1 MLSVYTRH
9 TQSCPHSDDIA
20 WRRCRCPKWIQG
32 TPSEEQGFVRTSAQ
46 TRTWEQAEAKA
57 RQLEESARPGAPKP
71 APAISIAEA
80 VAAFRADEAGRC
92 LSKSTTK
99 QSKTLF
105 EVQLLPWAKDV
116 GLALLKELTTPNL
129 IKFRA
134 SWGNG
139 PNTTRRKHERLIGF
153 FEFCISNDW
162 LGKNPAVK
170 MKKAEE
176 KRVPTDYFTREEFQR
191 IVDATYAYADWR
203 GGRDFRYRPER
214 MRALILLMRW
224 SGLAIRDAVSL
235 EKDKLCAD
243 GKLFLYRAKTGVPV
257 RVPLPAE
264 VAQLLRSLPTMN
276 PNFFFWSGN
285 GDPET
290 AKKGWQRAFR
300 RLFRRAKIRQPDGTP
315 KRCHPHMF
323 RDTFAVELLLSG
335 VPIDQVSLLLGH
347 SSVKVTEKHYAP
359 FVKARQEQLENSV
372 RLSWQVHSEWLTHS
386 AQAAPRVH

>member
-9 TQSCPHSDDIA
+9 SKKCPHKTDIA

-32 TPSEEQGFVRTSAQ
+32 TPSEDHEFLRTSAG
-46 TRTWEQAEAKA
+46 TRTWEQAENKA
-57 RQLEESARPGAPKP
+57 RQLEESARTGAPKP

-80 VAAFRADEAGRC
+80 VAAYRADETGRC
-92 LSKSTTK
+92 LAKSTTN

-105 EVQLLPWAKDV
+105 EVHLLAWAKDV
-116 GLALLKELTTPNL
+116 GVTLLKELTTPNL

-134 SWGNG
+134 TWSNG

-162 LGKNPAVK
+162 LEKNPAAK
-170 MKKAEE
+170 MRKVEE
-176 KRVPTDYFTREEFQR
+176 KRVPTDYFTREEFLR
-191 IVDATYAYADWR
+191 IVDATYAYGDWR
-203 GGRDFRYRPER
+203 GGRDFHYRPER
-214 MRALILLMRW
+214 MRVLILLMRW
-224 SGLAIRDAVSL
+224 SGLAIRDAVAL
-235 EKDKLCAD
+235 ERARLGTD

-257 RVPLPAE
+257 RVPLPTE
-264 VAQLLRSLPTMN
+264 VAQLLRSLPATN
-276 PNFFFWSGN
+276 PNFFFWTGK

-300 RLFRRAKIRQPDGTP
+300 RLFRRAKIKKADGTP

-347 SSVKVTEKHYAP
+347 SSVKVTEKHYSP

-372 RLSWQVHSEWLTHS
+372 KLSWQVHSDWLTQNTS
-386 AQAAPRVH
+386 VATSIN

>member
-9 TQSCPHSDDIA
+9 SQKCPHRDDIA

-32 TPSEEQGFVRTSAQ
+32 TPSEDHEFVRTSAQ

-57 RQLEESARPGAPKP
+57 RQMEEAARPGARKP
-71 APAISIAEA
+71 APAITITEA
-80 VAAFRADEAGRC
+80 VAAYRADEAGRC
-92 LSKSTTK
+92 LAKSTTN

-105 EVQLLPWAKDV
+105 QVHLLAWAKDV
-116 GLALLKELTTPNL
+116 GLTLLRELTTPNL
-129 IKFRA
+129 VKFRA
-134 SWGNG
+134 TWGNG

-153 FEFCISNDW
+153 FEFCIGNDW
-162 LGKNPAVK
+162 LDKNPALK

-176 KRVPTDYFTREEFQR
+176 KRVPTDYFTREEFHR
-191 IVDATYAYADWR
+191 IVDATYAYGDWR
-203 GGRDFRYRPER
+203 GGRDFHYRPER

-224 SGLAIRDAVSL
+224 SGLAIRDAVAL
-235 EKDKLCAD
+235 ERDKLGAD

-264 VAQLLRSLPTMN
+264 VAKLLHSLPSTN
-276 PNFFFWSGN
+276 PSFFFWTGN

-290 AKKGWQRAFR
+290 AKKGWQRALR
-300 RLFRRAKIRQPDGTP
+300 RLFRRAKIKKPDGTP

-372 RLSWQVHSEWLTHS
+372 MLSWQVQHEWLN
-386 AQAAPRVH
+386 QNAAPAARVN

>member
-9 TQSCPHSDDIA
+9 SQNCPHQDDLA

-32 TPSEEQGFVRTSAQ
+32 TPTEEQGFIRTSAQ

-57 RQLEESARPGAPKP
+57 RQLEESARPGVPKP

-80 VAAFRADEAGRC
+80 VAAFRADEEGRC
-92 LSKSTTK
+92 LAKTTTK

-116 GLALLKELTTPNL
+116 GLIHLKELTTPNL

-139 PNTTRRKHERLIGF
+139 PNTTRRKHERLIAF
-153 FEFCISNDW
+153 FEFCIGNEW
-162 LGKNPAVK
+162 LEKNPAAK
-170 MKKAEE
+170 MKKVEE

-191 IVDATYAYADWR
+191 VVDATYAYGDWR
-203 GGRDFRYRPER
+203 GGRDFHHRQQR

-224 SGLAIRDAVSL
+224 SGLAIKDAVTL
-235 EKDKLCAD
+235 ERDKLGTD
-243 GKLFLYRAKTGVPV
+243 GRLFLYRAKTGVPV
-257 RVPLPAE
+257 NVPLPAE
-264 VAQLLRSLPTMN
+264 VARILHKLPSLN
-276 PNFFFWSGN
+276 RRFFFWTGN

-290 AKKGWQRAFR
+290 AKKAWQRTFR
-300 RLFRRAKIRQPDGTP
+300 RLFRKAKIKRPDGTL

-323 RDTFAVELLLSG
+323 RDTFAVELLLSA

-347 SSVKVTEKHYAP
+347 SSVKITEKHYAP

-372 RLSWQVHSEWLTHS
+372 KLSWQAQREWLTQS
-386 AQAAPRVH
+386 ASPAGHIN